1 MDLDKKFEQ
10 MERELERKA
19 REIEEQTRRT
29 YEEIEQRLGGDT
41 PTGDPGQA
49 SPARPVKAAAVP
61 PQTPWA
67 GRDFHI
73 DMTRERS
80 LAGLDRLM
88 EEDFSL
94 ALYFDASM
102 SAYPTTYC
110 ETVREYAEPIIA
122 DIPMSDERRAQ
133 ALDELTAAAEA
144 GAQVPFM
151 QSLGVHIPGVGC
163 FINGWL
169 IAGHLGITPRE
180 VLESDEG
187 YARIVTTASHEKWGH
202 GFITELTTLGR
213 EKSSVQLGK
222 IHLADQFEIR
232 TVDTPDHARLSEQWR
247 IIFYASN
254 YVEEGYATWIER
266 YLAERIAELQPAAAE
281 RLRYAPAF
289 AVDDLITRLSGVS
302 NGAAAARAIA
312 RLFSLESPGMSEIHE
327 AMSGMTDAAAQMGEN
342 EFAQVVGL
350 PAPYAVGFCIVNQI
364 AARQGRKVVPY
375 AVATACNVQYGLGSI
390 SNQDLE
396 NYVGSHPELNVNTRL
411 AAMMYVSPGEP
422 NDILGFLKRVKDEAG
437 LAAPW

>member
-19 REIEEQTRRT
+19 RELQERAERRFAEAEAHFEKPEETLLIPTRLT
-29 YEEIEQRLGGDT
+29 HLVYHPVSAISSMGGH
-41 PTGDPGQA
+41 A
-49 SPARPVKAAAVP
+49 
-61 PQTPWA
+61 
-67 GRDFHI
+67 FHI

-80 LAGLDRLM
+80 LAGLDQLM
-88 EEDFSL
+88 EDDFSL

-110 ETVREYAEPIIA
+110 ESVREYAEPIIA

-133 ALDELTAAAEA
+133 ALEELTAASEA
-144 GAQVPFM
+144 GMQLPFL

-169 IAGHLGITPRE
+169 IAKHLDTTPRQA
-180 VLESDEG
+180 LESASG
-187 YARIVTTASHEKWGH
+187 FATIVTTASHEKWGH
-202 GFITELTTLGR
+202 GFLTELTALGR

-266 YLAERIAELQPAAAE
+266 YLAERVAELQPDTAE
-281 RLRYAPAF
+281 MLRCAPAF
-289 AVDDLITRLSGVS
+289 TVKDVVERLSVTS
-302 NGAAAARAIA
+302 EGAAAAEAIA
-312 RLFSLESPGMSEIHE
+312 RLFMLESPSMSAIHE
-327 AMSGMTDAAAQMGEN
+327 AMMEMTAAADRMGDRG
-342 EFAQVVGL
+342 FAQVVGM
-350 PAPYAVGFCIVNQI
+350 PAAYAVGFCIVNQI
-364 AARQGRKVVPY
+364 AAHQGAKVVPY
-375 AVATACNVQYGLGSI
+375 AVATACNIEYKLREI
-390 SNQDLE
+390 SNQDLQ
-396 NYVGSHPELNVNTRL
+396 NYVHTHPELNVNTRL

-422 NDILGFLKRVKDEAG
+422 NDIQGFLKRVRDEAG
-437 LAAPW
+437 LAPPW